1 MIIPCPKC
9 GQQIPATLQ
18 NCQFCGAIVSPAIR
32 SAARTKG
39 GDDELEAG
47 SGIAPAKVWAIY
59 GALCWFLIL
68 THGINIMY
76 ILVFGPIASRKAFEP
91 DVINTVG
98 IIIDIVFIIIGIC
111 LLTKVEKVRD
121 FVTTA
126 CVIGIFF
133 NLRALLFNTVDIL
146 VWGMFGVLLTALT
159 VFSIIINGGLI
170 WSIYETQR
178 IMAFERY
185 DQTRVRR

>member
-18 NCQFCGAIVSPAIR
+18 TCQFCGAIVSPAIR
-32 SAARTKG
+32 SAARAKG

-47 SGIAPAKVWAIY
+47 SGIAPKTVWAIY

-68 THGINIMY
+68 THGTSLMIT
-76 ILVFGPIASRKAFEP
+76 LVFAPIANGKPFEP
-91 DVINTVG
+91 DVFG
-98 IIIDIVFIIIGIC
+98 IVSILIDVVFIIIGIC
-111 LLTKVEKVRD
+111 LLAKVERVRD
-121 FVTTA
+121 FVTTVCA
-126 CVIGIFF
+126 VGIIF
-133 NLRALLFNTVDIL
+133 NLWDLLGNMALIL
-146 VWGMFGVLLTALT
+146 GLGIYGVILTIMT

-178 IMAFERY
+178 IMAFDRY
-185 DQTRVRR
+185 DKTRVRR